1 MKLYLSFFDWL
12 ITVLAALEWVP
23 PTMTDP
29 LAWGVIMS
37 RPIFQLT
44 STYTLVVDKV
54 SLPT

>member
-44 STYTLVVDKV
+44 STYTWWWIR
-54 SLPT
+54 